1 MQHARLTG
9 PLQWAYGVRQ
19 RYEQQRHTSTLRDS
33 CWWSKGKKQ
42 GDGVGHNQRPG
53 ESFQEEMM
61 FELHPCFGG
70 HVQGHIAVDTQ
81 QEAAG
86 GNQAGQVM
94 GQVTGSLSAQLWM
107 QTL

>member
-61 FELHPCFGG
+61 FELHP
-70 HVQGHIAVDTQ
+70 
-81 QEAAG
+81 
-86 GNQAGQVM
+86 
-94 GQVTGSLSAQLWM
+94 
-107 QTL
+107 